1 VEPRIQYAKTDD
13 DVSIAYTVFGEGPPI
28 VFPPY
33 LTASHLQLEWDMPNR
48 RAFYERLAERATVV
62 RYDPRGVGMSDR
74 DAVDFTTDAMSR
86 DLESV
91 AGQVGLERFA
101 LYGWNLMGDLPL
113 AYAAQHPERVTHL
126 VLWRFMPRAFSEG
139 TELTRF
145 CLSFA
150 DEQWELFTNVFA
162 RLAIGWDSPDATPLA
177 TLIRASHGSPRS
189 FRAAYDA
196 VQGVSPST
204 YTSRIS
210 VPTLVLHPLSDEA
223 GAHATRTLA
232 SEIAGAQVAGI
243 PGSSVFPGAATID
256 AIHEFISTTPSVH
269 GPAAVATALDSGVFR
284 TILFTDLEEH
294 TEMMQRL
301 GDAKG
306 REVLREHERI
316 TREALRTHGG
326 SEIKT
331 VGDSFMASFSSAQK
345 ALECAIALQR
355 AFNAEEV
362 RGEGLRVRIGVNAGE
377 PIAEE
382 DDLFGSAVILAARA
396 KDGAS
401 GGEVVVTDVVRQ
413 LVGGK
418 GFLFSDRGDVAL
430 RGFEDPVRLWEL
442 RWRADER
449 SPQETGSP

>member
-1 VEPRIQYAKTDD
+1 VEPRIQYAKTEDG
-13 DVSIAYTVFGEGPPI
+13 VSIAYTVFGEGPPI
-28 VFPPY
+28 IIPPV
-33 LTASHLQLEWDMPNR
+33 LTASHLQKEWDIPAR
-48 RAFYERLAERATVV
+48 RAYQERLAERATVV

-74 DAVDFTTDAMSR
+74 DLVDFSLEASTL
-86 DLESV
+86 DLEAV
-91 AGQVGLERFA
+91 AGQVGLQRFA
-101 LYGWNLMGDLPL
+101 LFGVTPMGSLPL
-113 AYAAQHPERVTHL
+113 AYAASHPERVTHL
-126 VLWRFMPRAFSEG
+126 VLFRFPLRQFWESAEVKFS
-139 TELTRF
+139 
-145 CLSFA
+145 LSFA

-162 RLAIGWDSPDATPLA
+162 RLAFDWDSPEATPLA
-177 TLIRASHGSPRS
+177 ALIRASHQSPRS

-196 VQGVSPST
+196 IQRISPST
-204 YTSRIS
+204 YTGQIR
-210 VPTLVLHPLSDEA
+210 VPTLLLHPLSDEA
-223 GAHATRTLA
+223 GARASRTLA

-243 PGSSVFPGAATID
+243 PQTVSKLGEGFALFPSAAAIA
-256 AIHEFISTTPSVH
+256 AIHEFINTAPSASGRSVV
-269 GPAAVATALDSGVFR
+269 GTELDTGVFR

-294 TEMMQRL
+294 TAMMQRL

-345 ALECAIALQR
+345 ALECAIALERSFDAQ
-355 AFNAEEV
+355 EV
-362 RGEGLRVRIGVNAGE
+362 SGERLRVRIGINAGE

-382 DDLFGSAVILAARA
+382 DDLFGSSVILAARA

-401 GGEVVVTDVVRQ
+401 GGEIVVTDVVRQ
-413 LVGGK
+413 LVSGK

-442 RWRADER
+442 RWREGV
-449 SPQETGSP
+449 E